1 MKNSFLFLTI
11 FILFANTLQSQN
23 KFFEGVV
30 VYQGITEKIVSQ
42 STVFYYG
49 QGFFLNNFV
58 LNNDSIRV
66 RNRVLEIDCPRVI
79 FESFDGF
86 GEETSTVIKD
96 SEDGKTY
103 HYSVDKEEMIPI
115 LGYSCFKTT
124 IVKDE
129 EDQKATFEYYCAIDI
144 PIFKMGCDFNS
155 AEFLYSSFLTHL
167 PLKIDVTLETKPN
180 FAFGA
185 SKVELHFNAVS
196 VHEKEI
202 KSYDQLLEAYG
213 IRMEE
218 D

>member
-1 MKNSFLFLTI
+1 MKNSFLLLTL
-11 FILFANTLQSQN
+11 FTLFASTLLSQN

-42 STVFYYG
+42 STVFYYD
-49 QGFFLNNFV
+49 QGIFFNGFV
-58 LNNDSIRV
+58 LNNDSIQV
-66 RNRVLEIDCPRVI
+66 RNRILKIDCPRVI
-79 FESFDGF
+79 LKSFDGF

-96 SEDGKTY
+96 SEDDNSY
-103 HYSVDKEEMIPI
+103 HFSVDREEMIPI
-115 LGYSCFKTT
+115 LGYSCFKTK
-124 IVKDE
+124 IVIDE
-129 EDQKATFEYYCAIDI
+129 EDQKSTFEYYCASDI

-196 VHEKEI
+196 FHEKEI

-213 IRMEE
+213 IKMEE

>member
-1 MKNSFLFLTI
+1 
-11 FILFANTLQSQN
+11 
-23 KFFEGVV
+23 
-30 VYQGITEKIVSQ
+30 
-42 STVFYYG
+42 
-49 QGFFLNNFV
+49 
-58 LNNDSIRV
+58 
-66 RNRVLEIDCPRVI
+66 
-79 FESFDGF
+79 
-86 GEETSTVIKD
+86 
-96 SEDGKTY
+96 
-103 HYSVDKEEMIPI
+103 
-115 LGYSCFKTT
+115 
-124 IVKDE
+124 
-129 EDQKATFEYYCAIDI
+129 
-144 PIFKMGCDFNS
+144 MGCDFNS